1 MLADVVS
8 RLVCPHCRAPLTLDG
23 AGVLCAAGHRFDVAR
38 QGYVNLLTPG
48 AHTGTADTAA
58 MVADRAAVHQ
68 WGAFAP
74 VRTAL
79 ADAAAACL
87 GNGPDDDV
95 PLVLDLGAGTGYY
108 LAGALDACPTASGLA
123 IDLSTYAARRA
134 ARVHPR
140 ASCVVADAWGRLPV
154 ADGAARL
161 VLNVFAPRQAEE
173 IARVLHADGVLCV
186 VVPAPDHLAELVGP
200 LGLLR
205 VDDDKVAKVERSLA
219 PALRLVAQREVR
231 YRVDARHADLVR
243 LVGMGPSAW
252 HTQVDV
258 VSRVVEAFPDRVAVT
273 IAVTLLTFRPDRGGI
288 DVVVL
293 DC

>member
-8 RLVCPHCRAPLTLDG
+8 RLACPHCRGPLTLDG
-23 AGVLCAAGHRFDVAR
+23 ASVLCAVGHRFDVAR
-38 QGYVNLLTPG
+38 QGYVNLLTTG

-58 MVADRAAVHQ
+58 MVADRAAVHE

-79 ADAAAACL
+79 ADAAAGSLRAAS
-87 GNGPDDDV
+87 DDA
-95 PLVLDLGAGTGYY
+95 PLVVDLGAGTGYY
-108 LAGALDACPTASGLA
+108 LAGVLDACPAASGLA

-140 ASCVVADAWGRLPV
+140 ASCVVADAWRRLPV

-161 VLNVFAPRQAEE
+161 VLNVFAPRQAAE
-173 IARVLHADGVLCV
+173 IARVLHPGGVLLV
-186 VVPAPDHLAELVGP
+186 VAPAPDHLAELVEP

-219 PALRLVAQREVR
+219 PVLRLVDRQQVR
-231 YRVDARHADLVR
+231 YRVDAGHADAVR

-252 HTQVDV
+252 HTQVDL
-258 VSRVVEAFPDRVAVT
+258 VSEAIGALPDPFAVT
-273 IAVTLLTFRPDRGGI
+273 IAVTLLTFRPDRGDI
-288 DVVVL
+288 APDVL
-293 DC
+293 DG